1 MTPEIRAELLQ
12 QHDLLRT
19 KLEQS
24 RRFATEGSLREL
36 HASLIDVGNVLRMHH
51 LREEELLQDLLA
63 ALDDWGM
70 TRVVAMVEEH
80 ADEHR
85 QLYETLRVVSTTSDV
100 KSATLGAIELVDRIL
115 AHMAEETL
123 FLGPGEK

>member
-1 MTPEIRAELLQ
+1 MKPEIRAELLQ
-12 QHDLLRT
+12 QHALLRT

-24 RRFATEGSLREL
+24 RRFALEGHLREL
-36 HASLIDVGNVLRMHH
+36 HAALIDVGNVLRMHH
-51 LREEELLQDLLA
+51 MREEELLQDLLA

-85 QLYETLRVVSTTSDV
+85 QLYETLRVVSTTTDT
-100 KSATLGAIELVDRIL
+100 KSATRGAIALVDRIL

-123 FLGPGEK
+123 FLEP